1 MINVVRRS
9 ILFSALERYGGLI
22 FFLASTAILSRL
34 LTPQEFGIYAVISAI
49 TGVIAASFRS
59 LVVPITYFKSRR
71 YQKKKSVAPLRL
83 LCAYR
88 YCLLLRF
95 LSFVTSLHGSSQR
108 KVSKLASPPQ
118 R

>member
-34 LTPQEFGIYAVISAI
+34 LTPQEFGIYAVINAI
-49 TGVIAASFRS
+49 TAVIAASFQEFGGANYLS
-59 LVVPITYFKSRR
+59 KSRR
-71 YQKKKSVAPLRL
+71 YQKRISVAPLRL

-88 YCLLLRF
+88 CCSLLRF
-95 LSFVTSLHGSSQR
+95 SSFVT
-108 KVSKLASPPQ
+108 
-118 R
+118 